1 MAKLKTRCRKV
12 LRNRR
17 NANKLSSILAQLKQ
31 VQDDMLG
38 GSDEQFALQVVAV
51 ATSIKNKKY
60 SVDG

>member
-1 MAKLKTRCRKV
+1 M
-12 LRNRR
+12 RNRR